1 MKRLFAFLASL
12 LLLVGCEELL
22 PKEKPVITLDP
33 DQSTSVT
40 VDAEGGSFDVHF
52 TSALPWSVEIVY
64 SGGSGGWAGISKGS
78 GEGGYAIEKVQ
89 VIVQKNESDV
99 QRSAKLVIKSDTV
112 TEEVSFTQSAA
123 TTDPG
128 HGQDPE
134 PAVFKLTEG
143 SAEVGAD
150 GGKVQVTV
158 QYNVDY
164 EITIPVDWI
173 REVETKSYD
182 EKVHTFEIDA
192 NVMAESRSATLSF
205 CGNGTCIP
213 FVITQEAAEQK
224 EPDPDPVFNLSDGS
238 AEVDAE
244 GGRIQ
249 VTVQYNVDYEI
260 MIPVDW
266 IREVETKSY
275 DEKVHTFEI
284 DANTETGSRSA
295 TISFCGNGTCLPFN
309 VSQAAAEEEP
319 EPEPDPVFGLSK
331 SEAEVGAEGGTVDVT
346 VTANIEYE
354 YTINVDWITEVTT
367 RNTTDRTHV
376 FEVAPNTES
385 ESRTATIS
393 FCGNE
398 TCHPFVITQAAAE
411 TDVYLDV
418 DNVNISVAA
427 EGTASPVTVNVTS
440 NLPWN
445 VASDAAWCEVSPSSG
460 ENDGSFDIT
469 VSENVSYDSRM
480 ANITVSAVDGS
491 LSRTIAVIQSPAQKE
506 EGDDSWVEAE
516 FVHRSLAFRFTADW
530 CGFCPMMAT
539 AMSDAQKEL
548 PGKLEVISVHG
559 GGSGLACSASNT
571 LANNYPID
579 GFPTGL
585 VDGRTYIANY
595 AIPVTTSLIVEAV
608 NETES
613 KYETVTAA
621 SWTSKVSGSQ
631 VTMDLSA
638 YIKKAGSYK
647 ITALLVE
654 DKVISYQADYNNGAS
669 DAYEHNGIIRA
680 ALSNVLGE
688 DVEVTEDAQVKTFTY
703 SAELPSE
710 CNKDNVR
717 VVVYIQRKDS
727 DNSYYVDNTA
737 SATVGKDKNLD
748 ISSGSWSDGNEG
760 IVPGD
765 DISIK

>member
-1 MKRLFAFLASL
+1 MRRFVLILASIFMFWAC
-12 LLLVGCEELL
+12 VE
-22 PKEKPVITLDP
+22 KEQPMITLGEN
-33 DQSTSVT
+33 QART
-40 VDAEGGSFDVHF
+40 VEVAAGGGSFDVHF

-64 SGGSGGWAGISKGS
+64 SGGSDGWAGISKGS

-143 SAEVGAD
+143 SAEVGAE

-164 EITIPVDWI
+164 EITIPVNWI
-173 REVETKSYD
+173 REVETRSYD

-192 NVMAESRSATLSF
+192 NTLAESRTATISF

-224 EPDPDPVFNLSDGS
+224 EPD
-238 AEVDAE
+238 
-244 GGRIQ
+244 
-249 VTVQYNVDYEI
+249 
-260 MIPVDW
+260 
-266 IREVETKSY
+266 
-275 DEKVHTFEI
+275 
-284 DANTETGSRSA
+284 
-295 TISFCGNGTCLPFN
+295 
-309 VSQAAAEEEP
+309 
-319 EPEPDPVFGLSK
+319 PDPVFGLSK

-354 YTINVDWITEVTT
+354 YTINVDWITEVIT

-376 FEVAPNTES
+376 FEVAPNTGS

-418 DNVNISVAA
+418 DNVSISVEA
-427 EGTASPVTVNVTS
+427 EGTTSSVTVNVTS

-445 VASDAAWCEVSPSSG
+445 VTSDAAWCEVSPSSG

-480 ANITVSAVDGS
+480 ANIKVSVVDGS

-748 ISSGSWSDGNEG
+748 MSSGSWSDGNEG

>member
-64 SGGSGGWAGISKGS
+64 SGGSDGWVGISKGS
-78 GEGGYAIEKVQ
+78 GEGGYTIEKVQ

-99 QRSAKLVIKSDTV
+99 KRSAKLVIKSDTV

-128 HGQDPE
+128 NGQDPE

-164 EITIPVDWI
+164 EITILVDWI
-173 REVETKSYD
+173 REVET
-182 EKVHTFEIDA
+182 
-192 NVMAESRSATLSF
+192 R
-205 CGNGTCIP
+205 
-213 FVITQEAAEQK
+213 
-224 EPDPDPVFNLSDGS
+224 
-238 AEVDAE
+238 
-244 GGRIQ
+244 
-249 VTVQYNVDYEI
+249 
-260 MIPVDW
+260 
-266 IREVETKSY
+266 SY

-284 DANTETGSRSA
+284 DANTET
-295 TISFCGNGTCLPFN
+295 
-309 VSQAAAEEEP
+309 
-319 EPEPDPVFGLSK
+319 
-331 SEAEVGAEGGTVDVT
+331 
-346 VTANIEYE
+346 
-354 YTINVDWITEVTT
+354 
-367 RNTTDRTHV
+367 
-376 FEVAPNTES
+376 

-418 DNVNISVAA
+418 DNVSISVAA
-427 EGTASPVTVNVTS
+427 EGTAAPVTVNVTS

-469 VSENVSYDSRM
+469 VSENVSYDSRI

-491 LSRTIAVIQSPAQKE
+491 LSRTIAVIQSPAQRE

-539 AMSDAQKEL
+539 AMNDAQKEL

-559 GGSGLACSASNT
+559 GGSGLACSASKT

-631 VTMDLSA
+631 VTLDLSA

-688 DVEVTEDAQVKTFTY
+688 NVEVTEDAQVKTFTY

-737 SATVGKDKNLD
+737 SAAVGKDKNLD
-748 ISSGSWSDGNEG
+748 MSSGSWSDGNEG

>member
-64 SGGSGGWAGISKGS
+64 SGGSDGWAGISKSS
-78 GEGGYAIEKVQ
+78 GEGGYTIEKVQ

-99 QRSAKLVIKSDTV
+99 KRSAKLVIKSDTV

-128 HGQDPE
+128 NGQDPE

-164 EITIPVDWI
+164 EITILVDWI
-173 REVETKSYD
+173 REVET
-182 EKVHTFEIDA
+182 
-192 NVMAESRSATLSF
+192 R
-205 CGNGTCIP
+205 
-213 FVITQEAAEQK
+213 
-224 EPDPDPVFNLSDGS
+224 
-238 AEVDAE
+238 
-244 GGRIQ
+244 
-249 VTVQYNVDYEI
+249 
-260 MIPVDW
+260 
-266 IREVETKSY
+266 SY

-284 DANTETGSRSA
+284 DANTET
-295 TISFCGNGTCLPFN
+295 
-309 VSQAAAEEEP
+309 
-319 EPEPDPVFGLSK
+319 
-331 SEAEVGAEGGTVDVT
+331 
-346 VTANIEYE
+346 
-354 YTINVDWITEVTT
+354 
-367 RNTTDRTHV
+367 
-376 FEVAPNTES
+376 

-418 DNVNISVAA
+418 DNVSISVAA

-469 VSENVSYDSRM
+469 VSENVSYDSRI

-491 LSRTIAVIQSPAQKE
+491 LSRTIAVIQSPAQRE

-631 VTMDLSA
+631 VTLDLSA

-688 DVEVTEDAQVKTFTY
+688 NVEVTEDAQVKTFTY

-737 SATVGKDKNLD
+737 SAAVGKDKNLD
-748 ISSGSWSDGNEG
+748 MSSGSWSDGNEG

>member
-1 MKRLFAFLASL
+1 MRRFVLILASL
-12 LLLVGCEELL
+12 LLLVGCDELL

-128 HGQDPE
+128 HGKDPE

-182 EKVHTFEIDA
+182 EKVHTFDIDA
-192 NVMAESRSATLSF
+192 NVIAESRSATLSF

-224 EPDPDPVFNLSDGS
+224 
-238 AEVDAE
+238 
-244 GGRIQ
+244 
-249 VTVQYNVDYEI
+249 
-260 MIPVDW
+260 
-266 IREVETKSY
+266 
-275 DEKVHTFEI
+275 
-284 DANTETGSRSA
+284 
-295 TISFCGNGTCLPFN
+295 
-309 VSQAAAEEEP
+309 

-418 DNVNISVAA
+418 DNVSISVAA

-469 VSENVSYDSRM
+469 VSENVSYDSRI

-748 ISSGSWSDGNEG
+748 MSSGSWSDGNEG

-765 DISIK
+765 DISVK

>member
-128 HGQDPE
+128 HGKDPE

-182 EKVHTFEIDA
+182 EKVHTFDIDA
-192 NVMAESRSATLSF
+192 NVIAESRSATLSF

-224 EPDPDPVFNLSDGS
+224 
-238 AEVDAE
+238 
-244 GGRIQ
+244 
-249 VTVQYNVDYEI
+249 
-260 MIPVDW
+260 
-266 IREVETKSY
+266 
-275 DEKVHTFEI
+275 
-284 DANTETGSRSA
+284 
-295 TISFCGNGTCLPFN
+295 
-309 VSQAAAEEEP
+309 

-376 FEVAPNTES
+376 FEVAPNTGS

-418 DNVNISVAA
+418 DNVSISVAA

-480 ANITVSAVDGS
+480 GNIKVSAVDGS

-748 ISSGSWSDGNEG
+748 MSSGSWSDGNEG

-765 DISIK
+765 DISVK

>member
-64 SGGSGGWAGISKGS
+64 SGGSDGWVGISKGS
-78 GEGGYAIEKVQ
+78 GEGGYTIEKVQ

-99 QRSAKLVIKSDTV
+99 KRSAKLVIKSDTV

-128 HGQDPE
+128 NGQDPE

-164 EITIPVDWI
+164 EITILVDWI
-173 REVETKSYD
+173 REVET
-182 EKVHTFEIDA
+182 
-192 NVMAESRSATLSF
+192 R
-205 CGNGTCIP
+205 
-213 FVITQEAAEQK
+213 
-224 EPDPDPVFNLSDGS
+224 
-238 AEVDAE
+238 
-244 GGRIQ
+244 
-249 VTVQYNVDYEI
+249 
-260 MIPVDW
+260 
-266 IREVETKSY
+266 SY

-284 DANTETGSRSA
+284 DANTET
-295 TISFCGNGTCLPFN
+295 
-309 VSQAAAEEEP
+309 
-319 EPEPDPVFGLSK
+319 
-331 SEAEVGAEGGTVDVT
+331 
-346 VTANIEYE
+346 
-354 YTINVDWITEVTT
+354 
-367 RNTTDRTHV
+367 
-376 FEVAPNTES
+376 

-418 DNVNISVAA
+418 DNVSISVAA

-469 VSENVSYDSRM
+469 VSENVSYDSRI

-491 LSRTIAVIQSPAQKE
+491 LSRTIAVIQSPAQRE

-539 AMSDAQKEL
+539 AMNDAQKEL

-559 GGSGLACSASNT
+559 GGSGLACSASKT

-613 KYETVTAA
+613 KYETVTAV

-631 VTMDLSA
+631 VTLDLSA

-680 ALSNVLGE
+680 ALSKVLGE
-688 DVEVTEDAQVKTFTY
+688 NVEVTEDAQVKTFTY

-737 SATVGKDKNLD
+737 SAAVGKDKNLD
-748 ISSGSWSDGNEG
+748 MSSGSWSDGNEG

>member
-64 SGGSGGWAGISKGS
+64 SGGSDGWAGISKSS
-78 GEGGYAIEKVQ
+78 GEGGYTIEKVQ

-99 QRSAKLVIKSDTV
+99 KRSAKLVIKSDTV
-112 TEEVSFTQSAA
+112 TEEVFFTQSAA

-128 HGQDPE
+128 NGQDPE

-164 EITIPVDWI
+164 EITILVDWI
-173 REVETKSYD
+173 REVET
-182 EKVHTFEIDA
+182 
-192 NVMAESRSATLSF
+192 R
-205 CGNGTCIP
+205 
-213 FVITQEAAEQK
+213 
-224 EPDPDPVFNLSDGS
+224 
-238 AEVDAE
+238 
-244 GGRIQ
+244 
-249 VTVQYNVDYEI
+249 
-260 MIPVDW
+260 
-266 IREVETKSY
+266 SY

-284 DANTETGSRSA
+284 DANTG
-295 TISFCGNGTCLPFN
+295 
-309 VSQAAAEEEP
+309 
-319 EPEPDPVFGLSK
+319 
-331 SEAEVGAEGGTVDVT
+331 
-346 VTANIEYE
+346 
-354 YTINVDWITEVTT
+354 
-367 RNTTDRTHV
+367 
-376 FEVAPNTES
+376 S

-411 TDVYLDV
+411 TDVYLEV
-418 DNVNISVAA
+418 DNVSISVAA

-469 VSENVSYDSRM
+469 VSENVSYDSRI

-491 LSRTIAVIQSPAQKE
+491 LSRTIAVIQSPAQRE

-539 AMSDAQKEL
+539 AMKDAQKEL

-559 GGSGLACSASNT
+559 GGSGLACSASKT

-631 VTMDLSA
+631 VTLDLSA

-688 DVEVTEDAQVKTFTY
+688 NVEVTEDAQVKTFTY

-737 SATVGKDKNLD
+737 SAAVGKDKNLD
-748 ISSGSWSDGNEG
+748 MSSGSWSDGNEG

>member
-1 MKRLFAFLASL
+1 MRRFVLILASL

-192 NVMAESRSATLSF
+192 NVIAESRSATLSF

-224 EPDPDPVFNLSDGS
+224 
-238 AEVDAE
+238 
-244 GGRIQ
+244 
-249 VTVQYNVDYEI
+249 
-260 MIPVDW
+260 
-266 IREVETKSY
+266 
-275 DEKVHTFEI
+275 
-284 DANTETGSRSA
+284 
-295 TISFCGNGTCLPFN
+295 
-309 VSQAAAEEEP
+309 

-469 VSENVSYDSRM
+469 VSENVSYDSRI

-748 ISSGSWSDGNEG
+748 MSSGSWSDGNEG

>member
-1 MKRLFAFLASL
+1 MRRFVLILASIF
-12 LLLVGCEELL
+12 LLVGCEELL

-128 HGQDPE
+128 HGKDPE

-182 EKVHTFEIDA
+182 EKVHTFDIDA
-192 NVMAESRSATLSF
+192 NVIAESRSATLSF

-224 EPDPDPVFNLSDGS
+224 
-238 AEVDAE
+238 
-244 GGRIQ
+244 
-249 VTVQYNVDYEI
+249 
-260 MIPVDW
+260 
-266 IREVETKSY
+266 
-275 DEKVHTFEI
+275 
-284 DANTETGSRSA
+284 
-295 TISFCGNGTCLPFN
+295 
-309 VSQAAAEEEP
+309 

-418 DNVNISVAA
+418 DNVSISVAA

-469 VSENVSYDSRM
+469 VSENVSYDSRI

-748 ISSGSWSDGNEG
+748 MSSGSWSDGNEG

-765 DISIK
+765 DISVK

>member
-64 SGGSGGWAGISKGS
+64 SGGSDGWAGISKSS
-78 GEGGYAIEKVQ
+78 GEGGYTIEKVQ

-99 QRSAKLVIKSDTV
+99 KRSAKLVIKSDTV

-128 HGQDPE
+128 NGQDPE

-158 QYNVDY
+158 QYNVGY
-164 EITIPVDWI
+164 EITILVDWI
-173 REVETKSYD
+173 REVET
-182 EKVHTFEIDA
+182 
-192 NVMAESRSATLSF
+192 R
-205 CGNGTCIP
+205 
-213 FVITQEAAEQK
+213 
-224 EPDPDPVFNLSDGS
+224 
-238 AEVDAE
+238 
-244 GGRIQ
+244 
-249 VTVQYNVDYEI
+249 
-260 MIPVDW
+260 
-266 IREVETKSY
+266 SY

-284 DANTETGSRSA
+284 DANTET
-295 TISFCGNGTCLPFN
+295 
-309 VSQAAAEEEP
+309 
-319 EPEPDPVFGLSK
+319 
-331 SEAEVGAEGGTVDVT
+331 
-346 VTANIEYE
+346 
-354 YTINVDWITEVTT
+354 
-367 RNTTDRTHV
+367 
-376 FEVAPNTES
+376 

-418 DNVNISVAA
+418 DNVSISVAA
-427 EGTASPVTVNVTS
+427 EGTALPVTVNVTS

-469 VSENVSYDSRM
+469 VSENVSYDSRI

-491 LSRTIAVIQSPAQKE
+491 LSRTIAVIQSPAQRE

-539 AMSDAQKEL
+539 AMNDAQKEL

-559 GGSGLACSASNT
+559 GGSGLACSASKT

-613 KYETVTAA
+613 KYETVTAV

-631 VTMDLSA
+631 VTLDLSA

-680 ALSNVLGE
+680 ALSKVLGE
-688 DVEVTEDAQVKTFTY
+688 NVEVTEDAQVKTFTY

-737 SATVGKDKNLD
+737 SAAVGKDKNLD
-748 ISSGSWSDGNEG
+748 MSSGSWSDGNEG

>member
-64 SGGSGGWAGISKGS
+64 SGGSDGWAGISKSS
-78 GEGGYAIEKVQ
+78 GEGGYTIEKVQ

-99 QRSAKLVIKSDTV
+99 KRSAKLVIKSDTV

-128 HGQDPE
+128 NGQDPE

-164 EITIPVDWI
+164 EITILVDWI
-173 REVETKSYD
+173 REVET
-182 EKVHTFEIDA
+182 
-192 NVMAESRSATLSF
+192 R
-205 CGNGTCIP
+205 
-213 FVITQEAAEQK
+213 
-224 EPDPDPVFNLSDGS
+224 
-238 AEVDAE
+238 
-244 GGRIQ
+244 
-249 VTVQYNVDYEI
+249 
-260 MIPVDW
+260 
-266 IREVETKSY
+266 SY

-284 DANTETGSRSA
+284 DANTET
-295 TISFCGNGTCLPFN
+295 
-309 VSQAAAEEEP
+309 
-319 EPEPDPVFGLSK
+319 
-331 SEAEVGAEGGTVDVT
+331 
-346 VTANIEYE
+346 
-354 YTINVDWITEVTT
+354 
-367 RNTTDRTHV
+367 
-376 FEVAPNTES
+376 

-418 DNVNISVAA
+418 DNVSISVAA

-469 VSENVSYDSRM
+469 VSENVSYDSRI

-548 PGKLEVISVHG
+548 SGKLEVISVHG
-559 GGSGLACSASNT
+559 GGSGLACSASKT

-613 KYETVTAA
+613 KYETVTAV

-631 VTMDLSA
+631 VTLDLSA

-680 ALSNVLGE
+680 ALSKVLGE
-688 DVEVTEDAQVKTFTY
+688 NVEVTEDAQVKTFTY

-737 SATVGKDKNLD
+737 SAAVGKDKNLD
-748 ISSGSWSDGNEG
+748 MSSGSWSDGNEG

>member
-64 SGGSGGWAGISKGS
+64 SGGSDGWAGISKSS
-78 GEGGYAIEKVQ
+78 GEGGYTIEKVQ

-99 QRSAKLVIKSDTV
+99 KRSAKLVIKSDTV

-128 HGQDPE
+128 NGQDPE

-173 REVETKSYD
+173 REVETRLYD

-192 NVMAESRSATLSF
+192 NTEAESRSATLSF

-213 FVITQEAAEQK
+213 F
-224 EPDPDPVFNLSDGS
+224 
-238 AEVDAE
+238 
-244 GGRIQ
+244 
-249 VTVQYNVDYEI
+249 
-260 MIPVDW
+260 
-266 IREVETKSY
+266 
-275 DEKVHTFEI
+275 
-284 DANTETGSRSA
+284 
-295 TISFCGNGTCLPFN
+295 N

-319 EPEPDPVFGLSK
+319 EPEPDPIFGLSK

-346 VTANIEYE
+346 VTANVEYE

-376 FEVAPNTES
+376 FEVAPNTGS

-418 DNVNISVAA
+418 DNVSISVAA
-427 EGTASPVTVNVTS
+427 EGTAAPVTVNVTS

-469 VSENVSYDSRM
+469 VSENVSYDSRI

-491 LSRTIAVIQSPAQKE
+491 LSRTIAVIQSPAQRE

-539 AMSDAQKEL
+539 AMKDAQKEL

-559 GGSGLACSASNT
+559 GGSGLACSASKT

-613 KYETVTAA
+613 KYETVTAV

-631 VTMDLSA
+631 VTLDLSA

-680 ALSNVLGE
+680 ALSKVLGE
-688 DVEVTEDAQVKTFTY
+688 NVEVTEDAQVKTFTY

-737 SATVGKDKNLD
+737 SAAVGKDKNLD
-748 ISSGSWSDGNEG
+748 MSSGSWSDGNEG

>member
-64 SGGSGGWAGISKGS
+64 SGGSDGWVGISKGS
-78 GEGGYAIEKVQ
+78 GEGGYTIEKVQ

-99 QRSAKLVIKSDTV
+99 KRSAKLVIKSDTV

-123 TTDPG
+123 STDPG
-128 HGQDPE
+128 NGQDPE

-158 QYNVDY
+158 QYNVGY
-164 EITIPVDWI
+164 EITILVDWI
-173 REVETKSYD
+173 REVET
-182 EKVHTFEIDA
+182 
-192 NVMAESRSATLSF
+192 R
-205 CGNGTCIP
+205 
-213 FVITQEAAEQK
+213 
-224 EPDPDPVFNLSDGS
+224 
-238 AEVDAE
+238 
-244 GGRIQ
+244 
-249 VTVQYNVDYEI
+249 
-260 MIPVDW
+260 
-266 IREVETKSY
+266 SY

-284 DANTETGSRSA
+284 DANTET
-295 TISFCGNGTCLPFN
+295 
-309 VSQAAAEEEP
+309 
-319 EPEPDPVFGLSK
+319 
-331 SEAEVGAEGGTVDVT
+331 
-346 VTANIEYE
+346 
-354 YTINVDWITEVTT
+354 
-367 RNTTDRTHV
+367 
-376 FEVAPNTES
+376 

-418 DNVNISVAA
+418 DNVSISVAA

-469 VSENVSYDSRM
+469 VSENVSYDSRI

-491 LSRTIAVIQSPAQKE
+491 LSRTIAVIQSPAQRE

-539 AMSDAQKEL
+539 AMNDAQKEL

-559 GGSGLACSASNT
+559 GGSGLACSASKT

-613 KYETVTAA
+613 KYETVTAV

-631 VTMDLSA
+631 VTLDLSA

-688 DVEVTEDAQVKTFTY
+688 NVEVAEDAQVKTFTY

-737 SATVGKDKNLD
+737 SAAVGKDKNLD
-748 ISSGSWSDGNEG
+748 MSSGSWSDGNEG

>member
-64 SGGSGGWAGISKGS
+64 SGGSDGWAGISKSS
-78 GEGGYAIEKVQ
+78 GEGGYTIEKVQ

-99 QRSAKLVIKSDTV
+99 KRSAKLVIKSDTV

-128 HGQDPE
+128 NGQDPE

-164 EITIPVDWI
+164 EITILVDWI
-173 REVETKSYD
+173 REVET
-182 EKVHTFEIDA
+182 
-192 NVMAESRSATLSF
+192 R
-205 CGNGTCIP
+205 
-213 FVITQEAAEQK
+213 
-224 EPDPDPVFNLSDGS
+224 
-238 AEVDAE
+238 
-244 GGRIQ
+244 
-249 VTVQYNVDYEI
+249 
-260 MIPVDW
+260 
-266 IREVETKSY
+266 SY

-284 DANTETGSRSA
+284 DANTET
-295 TISFCGNGTCLPFN
+295 
-309 VSQAAAEEEP
+309 
-319 EPEPDPVFGLSK
+319 
-331 SEAEVGAEGGTVDVT
+331 
-346 VTANIEYE
+346 
-354 YTINVDWITEVTT
+354 
-367 RNTTDRTHV
+367 
-376 FEVAPNTES
+376 

-418 DNVNISVAA
+418 DNVSISVAA

-469 VSENVSYDSRM
+469 VSENVSYDSRI

-548 PGKLEVISVHG
+548 SGKLEVISVHG

-631 VTMDLSA
+631 VTLDLSA

-688 DVEVTEDAQVKTFTY
+688 NVEVTEDAQVKTFTY

-737 SATVGKDKNLD
+737 SAAVGKDKNLD
-748 ISSGSWSDGNEG
+748 MSSGSWSDGNEG

>member
-64 SGGSGGWAGISKGS
+64 SGGSDGWAGISKSS
-78 GEGGYAIEKVQ
+78 GEGGYTIEKVQ

-99 QRSAKLVIKSDTV
+99 KRSAKLVIKSDTV

-128 HGQDPE
+128 NGQDPE

-164 EITIPVDWI
+164 EITILVDWI
-173 REVETKSYD
+173 REVET
-182 EKVHTFEIDA
+182 
-192 NVMAESRSATLSF
+192 R
-205 CGNGTCIP
+205 
-213 FVITQEAAEQK
+213 
-224 EPDPDPVFNLSDGS
+224 
-238 AEVDAE
+238 
-244 GGRIQ
+244 
-249 VTVQYNVDYEI
+249 
-260 MIPVDW
+260 
-266 IREVETKSY
+266 SY

-284 DANTETGSRSA
+284 DANTET
-295 TISFCGNGTCLPFN
+295 
-309 VSQAAAEEEP
+309 
-319 EPEPDPVFGLSK
+319 
-331 SEAEVGAEGGTVDVT
+331 
-346 VTANIEYE
+346 
-354 YTINVDWITEVTT
+354 
-367 RNTTDRTHV
+367 
-376 FEVAPNTES
+376 

-418 DNVNISVAA
+418 DNVSISVAA

-469 VSENVSYDSRM
+469 VSENVSYDSRI

-548 PGKLEVISVHG
+548 SGKLEVISVHG

-613 KYETVTAA
+613 KYETVTAV

-631 VTMDLSA
+631 VTLDLSA

-680 ALSNVLGE
+680 ALSKVLGE
-688 DVEVTEDAQVKTFTY
+688 NVEVTEDAQVKTFTY

-737 SATVGKDKNLD
+737 SAAVGKDKNLD
-748 ISSGSWSDGNEG
+748 MSSGSWSDGNEG

>member
-1 MKRLFAFLASL
+1 MRRFVLILASIF
-12 LLLVGCEELL
+12 LLVGCEELL

-123 TTDPG
+123 TTDPS

-164 EITIPVDWI
+164 EIIIPVGWI
-173 REVETKSYD
+173 REVETRSYD
-182 EKVHTFEIDA
+182 EKVHA
-192 NVMAESRSATLSF
+192 
-205 CGNGTCIP
+205 
-213 FVITQEAAEQK
+213 
-224 EPDPDPVFNLSDGS
+224 
-238 AEVDAE
+238 
-244 GGRIQ
+244 
-249 VTVQYNVDYEI
+249 
-260 MIPVDW
+260 
-266 IREVETKSY
+266 
-275 DEKVHTFEI
+275 FEI

-411 TDVYLDV
+411 TEVYLDV
-418 DNVNISVAA
+418 DNVSISVAA

-469 VSENVSYDSRM
+469 VSENVSYDSRI

-530 CGFCPMMAT
+530 CGYCPMMAT
-539 AMSDAQKEL
+539 AMYDAQNEL

-559 GGSGLACSASNT
+559 GGSGLANNASNT
-571 LANNYPID
+571 LLNDYPIE

-595 AIPVTTSLIVEAV
+595 AISVTKSLIVEAV
-608 NETES
+608 NDTES
-613 KYETVTAA
+613 KYETVTAT
-621 SWTSKVSGSQ
+621 SWTSKISGSQ
-631 VTMDLSA
+631 VTLDLSA
-638 YIKKAGSYK
+638 YIKKSGSYK

-654 DKVISYQADYNNGAS
+654 DKVIGYQADYNNGAS
-669 DAYEHNGIIRA
+669 DSYEHNGIIRA
-680 ALSNVLGE
+680 ALSDVLGE
-688 DVEVTEDAQVKTFTY
+688 SFEVSEDGQIKNFTY
-703 SAELPSE
+703 SASLPSG
-710 CNKDNVR
+710 CNSKNVR
-717 VVVYIQRKDS
+717 VVVYIQRLDTS
-727 DNSYYVDNTA
+727 TNTYYVDNTA
-737 SATVGKDKNLD
+737 SATVGKSQTLEIASD
-748 ISSGSWSDGNEG
+748 SWSDGNEG

-765 DISIK
+765 DIDL

>member
-64 SGGSGGWAGISKGS
+64 SGGSDGWAGISKSS
-78 GEGGYAIEKVQ
+78 GEGGYTIEKVQ

-99 QRSAKLVIKSDTV
+99 KRSAKLVIKSDTV

-128 HGQDPE
+128 NGQDPE

-164 EITIPVDWI
+164 EITILVDWI
-173 REVETKSYD
+173 REVET
-182 EKVHTFEIDA
+182 
-192 NVMAESRSATLSF
+192 R
-205 CGNGTCIP
+205 
-213 FVITQEAAEQK
+213 
-224 EPDPDPVFNLSDGS
+224 
-238 AEVDAE
+238 
-244 GGRIQ
+244 
-249 VTVQYNVDYEI
+249 
-260 MIPVDW
+260 
-266 IREVETKSY
+266 SY

-284 DANTETGSRSA
+284 DANTET
-295 TISFCGNGTCLPFN
+295 
-309 VSQAAAEEEP
+309 
-319 EPEPDPVFGLSK
+319 
-331 SEAEVGAEGGTVDVT
+331 
-346 VTANIEYE
+346 
-354 YTINVDWITEVTT
+354 
-367 RNTTDRTHV
+367 
-376 FEVAPNTES
+376 

-418 DNVNISVAA
+418 DNVSISVAA

-469 VSENVSYDSRM
+469 VSENVSYDSRI

-548 PGKLEVISVHG
+548 SGKLEVISVHG

-613 KYETVTAA
+613 KYETVTAV

-631 VTMDLSA
+631 VTLDLSA

-688 DVEVTEDAQVKTFTY
+688 NVEVTEDAQVKTFTY

-737 SATVGKDKNLD
+737 SAAVGKDKNLD
-748 ISSGSWSDGNEG
+748 MSSGSWSDGNEG

>member
-64 SGGSGGWAGISKGS
+64 SGGSDGWAGISKSS
-78 GEGGYAIEKVQ
+78 GEGGYTIEKVQ

-99 QRSAKLVIKSDTV
+99 KRSAKLVIKSDTV

-128 HGQDPE
+128 NGQDPE

-158 QYNVDY
+158 QYNVGY
-164 EITIPVDWI
+164 EITILVDWI
-173 REVETKSYD
+173 REVET
-182 EKVHTFEIDA
+182 
-192 NVMAESRSATLSF
+192 R
-205 CGNGTCIP
+205 
-213 FVITQEAAEQK
+213 
-224 EPDPDPVFNLSDGS
+224 
-238 AEVDAE
+238 
-244 GGRIQ
+244 
-249 VTVQYNVDYEI
+249 
-260 MIPVDW
+260 
-266 IREVETKSY
+266 SY

-284 DANTETGSRSA
+284 DANTET
-295 TISFCGNGTCLPFN
+295 
-309 VSQAAAEEEP
+309 
-319 EPEPDPVFGLSK
+319 
-331 SEAEVGAEGGTVDVT
+331 
-346 VTANIEYE
+346 
-354 YTINVDWITEVTT
+354 
-367 RNTTDRTHV
+367 
-376 FEVAPNTES
+376 

-411 TDVYLDV
+411 TDVYLEV
-418 DNVNISVAA
+418 DNVSISVAA

-469 VSENVSYDSRM
+469 VSENVSYDSRI

-539 AMSDAQKEL
+539 AMNDAQKEL

-559 GGSGLACSASNT
+559 GGSGLACSASKT

-613 KYETVTAA
+613 KYETVTAV

-631 VTMDLSA
+631 VTLDLSA

-680 ALSNVLGE
+680 ALSKVLGE
-688 DVEVTEDAQVKTFTY
+688 NVEVTEDAQVKTFTY

-737 SATVGKDKNLD
+737 SAAVGKDKNLD
-748 ISSGSWSDGNEG
+748 MSSGSWSDGNEG

>member
-64 SGGSGGWAGISKGS
+64 SGGSDGWVGISKGS
-78 GEGGYAIEKVQ
+78 GEGGYTIEKVQ

-99 QRSAKLVIKSDTV
+99 KRSAKLVIKSDTV

-128 HGQDPE
+128 NGQDPE

-164 EITIPVDWI
+164 EITILVDWI
-173 REVETKSYD
+173 REVET
-182 EKVHTFEIDA
+182 
-192 NVMAESRSATLSF
+192 R
-205 CGNGTCIP
+205 
-213 FVITQEAAEQK
+213 
-224 EPDPDPVFNLSDGS
+224 
-238 AEVDAE
+238 
-244 GGRIQ
+244 
-249 VTVQYNVDYEI
+249 
-260 MIPVDW
+260 
-266 IREVETKSY
+266 SY

-284 DANTETGSRSA
+284 DANTET
-295 TISFCGNGTCLPFN
+295 
-309 VSQAAAEEEP
+309 
-319 EPEPDPVFGLSK
+319 
-331 SEAEVGAEGGTVDVT
+331 
-346 VTANIEYE
+346 
-354 YTINVDWITEVTT
+354 
-367 RNTTDRTHV
+367 
-376 FEVAPNTES
+376 

-418 DNVNISVAA
+418 DNVSISVAA
-427 EGTASPVTVNVTS
+427 EGTAAPVTVNVTS
-440 NLPWN
+440 NLPWT

-480 ANITVSAVDGS
+480 ANIKVSAVDGS
-491 LSRTIAVIQSPAQKE
+491 LSRTIAVIQSPAQRE

-539 AMSDAQKEL
+539 AMKDAQKEL

-559 GGSGLACSASNT
+559 GGSGLACSASKT

-631 VTMDLSA
+631 VTLDLSA

-688 DVEVTEDAQVKTFTY
+688 NVEVTEDAQVKTFTY

-737 SATVGKDKNLD
+737 SAAVGKDKNLD
-748 ISSGSWSDGNEG
+748 MSSGSWSDGNEG

>member
-1 MKRLFAFLASL
+1 MRRFVLILASIF
-12 LLLVGCEELL
+12 LLVGCEELL

-128 HGQDPE
+128 HGKDPE

-182 EKVHTFEIDA
+182 EKVHTFDIDA
-192 NVMAESRSATLSF
+192 NVIAESRSATLSF

-224 EPDPDPVFNLSDGS
+224 
-238 AEVDAE
+238 
-244 GGRIQ
+244 
-249 VTVQYNVDYEI
+249 
-260 MIPVDW
+260 
-266 IREVETKSY
+266 
-275 DEKVHTFEI
+275 
-284 DANTETGSRSA
+284 
-295 TISFCGNGTCLPFN
+295 
-309 VSQAAAEEEP
+309 

-418 DNVNISVAA
+418 DNVSISVAA

-445 VASDAAWCEVSPSSG
+445 VTSDAAWCEVSPSSG

-469 VSENVSYDSRM
+469 VSENVSYDSRI

-748 ISSGSWSDGNEG
+748 MSSGSWSDGNEG

-765 DISIK
+765 DISVK

>member
-1 MKRLFAFLASL
+1 MRRFVLILASL

-128 HGQDPE
+128 HGKDPE

-192 NVMAESRSATLSF
+192 NVIAESRSATLSF

-224 EPDPDPVFNLSDGS
+224 
-238 AEVDAE
+238 
-244 GGRIQ
+244 
-249 VTVQYNVDYEI
+249 
-260 MIPVDW
+260 
-266 IREVETKSY
+266 
-275 DEKVHTFEI
+275 
-284 DANTETGSRSA
+284 
-295 TISFCGNGTCLPFN
+295 
-309 VSQAAAEEEP
+309 

-376 FEVAPNTES
+376 FEVAPNTGS

-418 DNVNISVAA
+418 DNVSISVAA

-445 VASDAAWCEVSPSSG
+445 VASDAVWCEVSPSSG
-460 ENDGSFDIT
+460 ENDASFDIT

-480 ANITVSAVDGS
+480 ANIKVSAVDGS

-748 ISSGSWSDGNEG
+748 MSSGSWSDGNEG

>member
-1 MKRLFAFLASL
+1 MRRFVLILASL

-173 REVETKSYD
+173 REVETRSYD

-192 NVMAESRSATLSF
+192 NVIAESRSATLSF

-224 EPDPDPVFNLSDGS
+224 
-238 AEVDAE
+238 
-244 GGRIQ
+244 
-249 VTVQYNVDYEI
+249 
-260 MIPVDW
+260 
-266 IREVETKSY
+266 
-275 DEKVHTFEI
+275 
-284 DANTETGSRSA
+284 
-295 TISFCGNGTCLPFN
+295 
-309 VSQAAAEEEP
+309 

-418 DNVNISVAA
+418 ENVSISVAA

-469 VSENVSYDSRM
+469 VSENVSYDSRI

-506 EGDDSWVEAE
+506 EGDDRWVEAE

-748 ISSGSWSDGNEG
+748 MSSGSWSDGNEG

>member
-64 SGGSGGWAGISKGS
+64 SGGSDGWAGISKGS
-78 GEGGYAIEKVQ
+78 GEGGYTIEKVQ

-99 QRSAKLVIKSDTV
+99 KRSAKLVIKSDTV

-128 HGQDPE
+128 NGQDPE

-164 EITIPVDWI
+164 EITILVDWI
-173 REVETKSYD
+173 REVET
-182 EKVHTFEIDA
+182 
-192 NVMAESRSATLSF
+192 R
-205 CGNGTCIP
+205 
-213 FVITQEAAEQK
+213 
-224 EPDPDPVFNLSDGS
+224 
-238 AEVDAE
+238 
-244 GGRIQ
+244 
-249 VTVQYNVDYEI
+249 
-260 MIPVDW
+260 
-266 IREVETKSY
+266 SY

-284 DANTETGSRSA
+284 DANTET
-295 TISFCGNGTCLPFN
+295 
-309 VSQAAAEEEP
+309 
-319 EPEPDPVFGLSK
+319 
-331 SEAEVGAEGGTVDVT
+331 
-346 VTANIEYE
+346 
-354 YTINVDWITEVTT
+354 
-367 RNTTDRTHV
+367 
-376 FEVAPNTES
+376 

-418 DNVNISVAA
+418 DNVNISVKA
-427 EGTASPVTVNVTS
+427 EGTTSPVTVNVTS

-445 VASDAAWCEVSPSSG
+445 VTSDAAWCEVSPSSG

-480 ANITVSAVDGS
+480 ANIKVSAVDGS
-491 LSRTIAVIQSPAQKE
+491 LSRTIAVIQSPAQRE

-539 AMSDAQKEL
+539 AMKDAQKEL

-559 GGSGLACSASNT
+559 GGSGLACSASKT

-631 VTMDLSA
+631 VTLDLSA

-688 DVEVTEDAQVKTFTY
+688 NVEVTEDAQVKTFTY

-737 SATVGKDKNLD
+737 SAAVGKDKNLD
-748 ISSGSWSDGNEG
+748 MSSGSWSDGNEG

>member
-64 SGGSGGWAGISKGS
+64 SGGSDGWVGISKGS
-78 GEGGYAIEKVQ
+78 GEGGYTIEKVQ

-99 QRSAKLVIKSDTV
+99 KRSAKLVIKSDTV

-128 HGQDPE
+128 NGQDPE

-164 EITIPVDWI
+164 EITILVDWI
-173 REVETKSYD
+173 REVET
-182 EKVHTFEIDA
+182 
-192 NVMAESRSATLSF
+192 R
-205 CGNGTCIP
+205 
-213 FVITQEAAEQK
+213 
-224 EPDPDPVFNLSDGS
+224 
-238 AEVDAE
+238 
-244 GGRIQ
+244 
-249 VTVQYNVDYEI
+249 
-260 MIPVDW
+260 
-266 IREVETKSY
+266 SY

-284 DANTETGSRSA
+284 DANTET
-295 TISFCGNGTCLPFN
+295 
-309 VSQAAAEEEP
+309 
-319 EPEPDPVFGLSK
+319 
-331 SEAEVGAEGGTVDVT
+331 
-346 VTANIEYE
+346 
-354 YTINVDWITEVTT
+354 
-367 RNTTDRTHV
+367 
-376 FEVAPNTES
+376 

-418 DNVNISVAA
+418 DNVSISVAA
-427 EGTASPVTVNVTS
+427 EGTAAPVTVNVTS

-469 VSENVSYDSRM
+469 VSENVSYDSRI

-491 LSRTIAVIQSPAQKE
+491 LSRTIAVIQSPAQRE

-539 AMSDAQKEL
+539 AMKDAQKEL

-559 GGSGLACSASNT
+559 GGSGLACSASKT

-631 VTMDLSA
+631 VTLDLSA

-688 DVEVTEDAQVKTFTY
+688 NVEVTEDAQVKTFTY

-737 SATVGKDKNLD
+737 SAAVGKDKNLD
-748 ISSGSWSDGNEG
+748 MSSGSWSDGNEG

>member
-1 MKRLFAFLASL
+1 MRRFVLILASL

-192 NVMAESRSATLSF
+192 NVIAESRSATLSF

-224 EPDPDPVFNLSDGS
+224 
-238 AEVDAE
+238 
-244 GGRIQ
+244 
-249 VTVQYNVDYEI
+249 
-260 MIPVDW
+260 
-266 IREVETKSY
+266 
-275 DEKVHTFEI
+275 
-284 DANTETGSRSA
+284 
-295 TISFCGNGTCLPFN
+295 
-309 VSQAAAEEEP
+309 

-469 VSENVSYDSRM
+469 VSENVSYDSRI

-491 LSRTIAVIQSPAQKE
+491 LSRTIAVIQSPAQRE

-748 ISSGSWSDGNEG
+748 MSSGSWSDGNEG